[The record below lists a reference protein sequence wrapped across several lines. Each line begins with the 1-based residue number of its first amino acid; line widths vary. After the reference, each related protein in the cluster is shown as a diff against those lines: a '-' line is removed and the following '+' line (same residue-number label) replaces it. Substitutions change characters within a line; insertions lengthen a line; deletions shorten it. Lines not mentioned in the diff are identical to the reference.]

1 MFRRIQ
7 ELQLGLEHRR
17 SCPYQ
22 KLIRPSHHA
31 ATRREA
37 SLACPVVWHSP
48 CRCMSGYTPHRLAVE
63 EPRHT
68 LIVSQ
73 PSPQL
78 VREGTDA
85 EGPHL
90 TANAPAGGGTCL
102 RSACPDAKASV
113 VPACSAG
120 QGSRWHARGGHHPAR
135 YALHRCPT
143 PPLPQRTPRR
153 AAAHTRWAWYYGRC
167 RAQTPG
173 PVWTVNEFQP
183 GGALPESTH
192 AGRRRAADNAEAQP
206 SCRVGDSQAW
216 AWRAD
221 LVPGLVG

>member
-37 SLACPVVWHSP
+37 SLAYPVVWHSP

-68 LIVSQ
+68 LIVPQ

-78 VREGTDA
+78 VREGIERWHTDA

-90 TANAPAGGGTCL
+90 TANAPAGGDMPPKRMPRRESVRCAWMLYGASLYDRQVCYSVGNAIDSWPTISAKESVCAVVRRAGRAL
-102 RSACPDAKASV
+102 PRSARRQ
-113 VPACSAG
+113 CSEIEWGRANRRCG
-120 QGSRWHARGGHHPAR
+120 RG
-135 YALHRCPT
+135 
-143 PPLPQRTPRR
+143 
-153 AAAHTRWAWYYGRC
+153 
-167 RAQTPG
+167 
-173 PVWTVNEFQP
+173 
-183 GGALPESTH
+183 
-192 AGRRRAADNAEAQP
+192 
-206 SCRVGDSQAW
+206 
-216 AWRAD
+216 
-221 LVPGLVG
+221 